1 MNKKFKI
8 HDQISE
14 KQIITAIES
23 DFSNFMQSWFQLQFA
38 WIHNAYNSFKD
49 IEKYLILL
57 YLVNTTLKTY
67 NKHFY
72 NLSYDDF
79 YANKSIDIEKISV
92 IEIVKDLGMA
102 KETVRRKL
110 NEMTNEKIII
120 RKGKQISIQQ
130 NALIYQKPIIS
141 IKNFSKLVA
150 CVTKEIDELKTSYS
164 EEYLEREIKKNY
176 THYWHIFLNFQI
188 DWVLAQKDFFKN
200 LENLVVFSVIVLNQ
214 TYNLK
219 NSSDPNFQSKSD
231 SAMSDYAEM
240 LTNYTLS
247 NSKGLNPT
255 TISELTGVPRASVI
269 RKLKDLEKENLVT
282 KSDDNLFTISTEK
295 TNLKGFLE
303 LKKTTEQVHLK
314 RIELIKEI
322 INLTIN

>member
-1 MNKKFKI
+1 MNKQFKI
-8 HDQISE
+8 HNQFSE
-14 KQIITAIES
+14 KQITSAIES
-23 DFSNFMQSWFQLQFA
+23 DFPNFMQNWFQLQFA

-72 NLSYDDF
+72 NLSFDDF
-79 YANKSIDIEKISV
+79 YTNKSIDIEKISV
-92 IEIVKDLGMA
+92 IEIVKDLKIA

-110 NEMTNEKIII
+110 NEMTDEKIIL

-130 NALIYQKPIIS
+130 NSFGYQKPIVS
-141 IKNFSKLVA
+141 IKNFSKLLF
-150 CVTKEIDELKTSYS
+150 CTTKEIDELKNSYS
-164 EEYLEREIKKNY
+164 EEYFEREIKKNY

-188 DWVLAQKDFFKN
+188 DWILAQKDFFKN

-219 NSSDPNFQSKSD
+219 NSSDPNIQSKND

-240 LTNYTLS
+240 LTNYTLLR
-247 NSKGLNPT
+247 SKGLNPT

-269 RKLKDLEKENLVT
+269 RKLKDLQKENLVT

-295 TNLKGFLE
+295 TNLKGFLK
-303 LKKTTEQVHLK
+303 LKKATEETHLK
-314 RIELIKEI
+314 RIELIKEFL
-322 INLTIN
+322 NLTIN

>member
-1 MNKKFKI
+1 MYKR
-8 HDQISE
+8 Q
-14 KQIITAIES
+14 
-23 DFSNFMQSWFQLQFA
+23 
-38 WIHNAYNSFKD
+38 
-49 IEKYLILL
+49 
-57 YLVNTTLKTY
+57 TT
-67 NKHFY
+67 
-72 NLSYDDF
+72 
-79 YANKSIDIEKISV
+79 
-92 IEIVKDLGMA
+92 
-102 KETVRRKL
+102 
-110 NEMTNEKIII
+110 
-120 RKGKQISIQQ
+120 
-130 NALIYQKPIIS
+130 
-141 IKNFSKLVA
+141 
-150 CVTKEIDELKTSYS
+150 EIDELKTSYS

-188 DWVLAQKDFFKN
+188 DWILAQKDFFKN

-231 SAMSDYAEM
+231 SAMSNYAEM

-295 TNLKGFLE
+295 TNLKGFLK
-303 LKKTTEQVHLK
+303 LKKVSEETHLK
-314 RIELIKEI
+314 RIELVKEI